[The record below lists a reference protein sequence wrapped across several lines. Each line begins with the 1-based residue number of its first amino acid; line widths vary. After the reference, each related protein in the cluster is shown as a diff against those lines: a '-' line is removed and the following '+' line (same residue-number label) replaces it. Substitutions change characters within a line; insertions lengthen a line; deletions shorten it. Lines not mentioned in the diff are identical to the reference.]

1 MSYQRMYDIR
11 ATHYI
16 LMKLKTCTIF
26 FCKDGSK
33 AIFLAAA
40 KGFDDVVDLLQEYAR
55 EVRLRASGLCVCLRV
70 CHDTCPPISL
80 SVCLSAY
87 VGGCLH
93 YASLCVHLCV
103 PFYLFVLLYMCVCS
117 LMHESIC
124 ECLVCLSIC
133 CRRLITSSLLLARS
147 AQFPFLS
154 GIFHLFLL

>member
-55 EVRLRASGLCVCLRV
+55 EVRLRASGLCVCLRM
-70 CHDTCPPISL
+70 CHDTCPSISL
-80 SVCLSAY
+80 SVCLPMWVAAY
-87 VGGCLH
+87 TMQAFVCISVCH
-93 YASLCVHLCV
+93 SI
-103 PFYLFVLLYMCVCS
+103 YLFYCICVC
-117 LMHESIC
+117 
-124 ECLVCLSIC
+124 V
-133 CRRLITSSLLLARS
+133 R
-147 AQFPFLS
+147 
-154 GIFHLFLL
+154 